1 MRKNNMAHTVIYKQ
15 KKYTLPFPVNLKLDA
30 EDKLIDVAN
39 PYSQEV
45 AQLPWF
51 AVAVYDVIK
60 GAELIGDHS
69 TMRRGLDWFIENFT
83 DEYYTL
89 LD

>member
-1 MRKNNMAHTVIYKQ
+1 MPHTVMYNEKE
-15 KKYTLPFPVNLKLDA
+15 YTLPFSVDLTLDPK
-30 EDKLIDVAN
+30 EKLINVSN
-39 PYSQEV
+39 PYSGEV
-45 AQLPWF
+45 AKLPWF

-60 GAELIGDHS
+60 GAELINDFV
-69 TMRRGLDWFIENFT
+69 TVRQGLDWFQKNFT